1 VDGALGW
8 LQSKVPDN
16 FVKAK
21 DAYTQRVM
29 NAFHSFKVDD
39 AIAFAKTTSIKGYIL
54 VTQVCL
60 LRSSVRQWLPQLPRP
75 FPQSSL
81 ASFAL
86 QAPLIVFSKSMELA
100 QKAADNA
107 TKTTSNLW
115 TSFKSSLGLETSACA
130 CRRKTRRGVWRSGSR
145 VAT

>member
-1 VDGALGW
+1 MDGALGW

-39 AIAFAKTTSIKGYIL
+39 AIAFAKTTSIKGYTL
-54 VTQVCL
+54 VTQVL
-60 LRSSVRQWLPQLPRP
+60 VAELVRQWLPQLPRP
-75 FPQSSL
+75 FPQSSPAL
-81 ASFAL
+81 FVL

-115 TSFKSSLGLETSACA
+115 SSLKSSASSAHPLV
-130 CRRKTRRGVWRSGSR
+130 RTR
-145 VAT
+145 

>member
-16 FVKAK
+16 FVRAK

-29 NAFHSFKVDD
+29 NAFRSFKVDD

-60 LRSSVRQWLPQLPRP
+60 LRSSCASGCPSFRVRSPRAHWRCLP
-75 FPQSSL
+75 S
-81 ASFAL
+81 
-86 QAPLIVFSKSMELA
+86 
-100 QKAADNA
+100 
-107 TKTTSNLW
+107 
-115 TSFKSSLGLETSACA
+115 
-130 CRRKTRRGVWRSGSR
+130 RRL
-145 VAT
+145 